1 VVVEERSAME
11 RLSHAE
17 RLQLLRFVCSF
28 LWADL
33 SVSADERAF
42 VHRMVAKL
50 KLTAPEKREVEGWLE
65 VPPSPDSV
73 DPETIPLKHRKIFL
87 EAVRGAATADG
98 ALTAEERESLVLFER
113 LLR

>member
-1 VVVEERSAME
+1 ME
-11 RLSHAE
+11 RLSHKE

-28 LWADL
+28 VWADL

-42 VHRMVAKL
+42 VHRMMAKL
-50 KLTAPEKREVEGWLE
+50 KLTAPEKREVERWLE
-65 VPPSPDSV
+65 IPPSPDEV

-87 EAVRGAATADG
+87 EAVRGAAAADG
-98 ALTAEERESLVLFER
+98 ALSAEEKETLVLFER